1 MDETRTRA
9 LLTTIAADA
18 APPTG
23 VDLAGIVKIGRRR
36 RKRAPRWIVAAA
48 AAVVLLLTITTVA
61 LLRPDGEKPPPPTVA
76 PTSFDPRTTRIVPGW
91 LPDGIDN
98 RGHLADPRREAHS
111 ASRVEGG
118 MVTITL
124 LPRGGTPPAFVAMSE
139 PGPAVRG
146 APSTWTV
153 SLDGQRGRLSWE
165 WAPDALVYIDI
176 LPFKGYPDLR
186 ALVARVAADLRVGAE
201 RPAALPFTVEVPPG
215 LRVSEMAESRSDSG
229 NVVLSFEG
237 RGGQKQPTAR
247 LMLSRYSPNRRP
259 RFEPNTT
266 AGGRPTMVAVQGE
279 RVEAVQMLGG
289 HELTVFCLPWKGL
302 TGIGLRDEC
311 MRFIGSV
318 RPVGELNRP
327 ETWSTAPIR

>member
-23 VDLAGIVKIGRRR
+23 VDLAGVVRIGRRR
-36 RKRAPRWIVAAA
+36 RKRAPRWIIAAA
-48 AAVVLLLTITTVA
+48 AAVVLILTITTVA
-61 LLRPDGEKPPPPTVA
+61 LLRPDEEKPPTPIVA

-91 LPDGIDN
+91 LPDGIGY
-98 RGHLADPRREAHS
+98 RAHFADLRREVYS
-111 ASRVEGG
+111 ASRVKGG
-118 MVTITL
+118 LITITL
-124 LPRGGTPPAFVAMSE
+124 LPRGGTPPAFVATSE
-139 PGPAVRG
+139 AGPAVRG
-146 APSTWTV
+146 APSTWTL

-176 LPFKGYPDLR
+176 LPFEGYPDLR
-186 ALVARVAADLRVGAE
+186 ALAARVAADLRLGAE
-201 RPAALPFTVEVPPG
+201 RPTALPFTVEAPPG
-215 LRVSEMAESRSDSG
+215 LRVSEVAETRSDSG

-237 RGGQKQPTAR
+237 GGGQEQPTAR
-247 LMLSRYSPNRRP
+247 LMLSPYSPNRRP

-266 AGGRPTMVAVQGE
+266 AGGRPTMVGVQGE
-279 RVEAVQMLGG
+279 RVEAVQMLGS
-289 HELTVFCLPWKGL
+289 HELTAFCQPWKGL

-311 MRFIGSV
+311 LRFIGSV
-318 RPVGELNRP
+318 RRVGELDRP